1 MKPCKAD
8 LVRMNIV
15 RINIVRIGSILL
27 FLLAAVPAYCQRGTL
42 GLDVGQISDHFAAY
56 PPVTDALVDI
66 NGEVTV
72 RPPSQK
78 NGGPSIVAGGEIR
91 FPTNTNLHAK
101 EFAVYGGLMFGVGNL
116 SIGVDAQ
123 VRRIYLPPAVV
134 GDQVFNRDNFELVQ
148 IPLVIR
154 YKFGPAKHAFFE
166 ARGEPEFKPHY
177 LTNASTSI
185 LPSPGFNHGYTVKGS
200 VGYKFG
206 QWYYVKGSY
215 ETRYFK
221 FALTPGNPNDLYNW
235 KSNVISGGVGLTF

>member
-8 LVRMNIV
+8 KVRMNIV
-15 RINIVRIGSILL
+15 RIGVILL
-27 FLLAAVPAYCQRGTL
+27 FLLAAVPAYCQRGTF
-42 GLDVGQISDHFAAY
+42 GVDVGQISDHFAGFS
-56 PPVTDALVDI
+56 PVTDALVDI
-66 NGEVTV
+66 NGELTV
-72 RPPSQK
+72 KGPSQK

-101 EFAVYGGLMFGVGNL
+101 EFAVYGGLMFGVGNF

-123 VRRIYLPPAVV
+123 VRRIYMPPAIL

-148 IPLVIR
+148 IPLVVR
-154 YKFGPAKHAFFE
+154 YKFGPSKHAFFE

-177 LTNASTSI
+177 LTNASTNI
-185 LPSPGFNHGYTVKGS
+185 LPSPGFDHGYTAKGS

-215 ETRYFK
+215 ETRFFK
-221 FALTPGNPNDLYNW
+221 FASTAGNPNDLYNW